1 MFSAACPP
9 AAAFC
14 AVANAIE
21 FRLDARKI
29 CLELRR
35 PQSANQARE
44 LRELH
49 ESVVVAVII
58 GEQLGRDVERWVE
71 AGDVLER
78 ASQLSVIQ
86 QTRLVAIALLE
97 AGPQLI

>member
-35 PQSANQARE
+35 PRYAGAEDIGTWQSVMSSLSWLAI
-44 LRELH
+44 
-49 ESVVVAVII
+49 VVNVVII
-58 GEQLGRDVERWVE
+58 CFTSYDLRNYV
-71 AGDVLER
+71 
-78 ASQLSVIQ
+78 VIPEIVDGTTPLAPRVWCP
-86 QTRLVAIALLE
+86 TRHA
-97 AGPQLI
+97 P